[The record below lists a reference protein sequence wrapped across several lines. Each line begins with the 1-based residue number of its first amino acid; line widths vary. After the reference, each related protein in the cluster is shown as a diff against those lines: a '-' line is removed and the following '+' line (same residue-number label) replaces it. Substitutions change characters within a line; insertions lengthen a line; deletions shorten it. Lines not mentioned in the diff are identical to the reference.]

1 MGFWDYFWLLIW
13 WMFFIMYL
21 MLLFQIITDIFRDHT
36 LGGWAKA
43 IWVVALFIFPLISSL
58 AYLIARGQGMNDRQL
73 AVNAAAKRATD
84 DYIRSVA
91 PGTDPATQ
99 IANAKGLLDSGT
111 ISQAEY
117 DTLKAKALS

>member
-1 MGFWDYFWLLIW
+1 MPVSVSVIGD
-13 WMFFIMYL
+13 
-21 MLLFQIITDIFRDHT
+21 QPSSPT
-36 LGGWAKA
+36 LGRRVGGNTVRRTVPAKA